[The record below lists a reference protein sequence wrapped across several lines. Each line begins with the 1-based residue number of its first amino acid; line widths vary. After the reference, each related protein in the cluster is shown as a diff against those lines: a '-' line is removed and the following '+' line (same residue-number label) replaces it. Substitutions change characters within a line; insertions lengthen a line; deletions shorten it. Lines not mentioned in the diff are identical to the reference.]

1 MSDELFRQDG
11 KNGSERAVVQ
21 GDDASKKREKHDGPV
36 IGVDFYKD
44 RFERV
49 DPGRANRSDSNSHRT
64 PMRRVPDYSSSQKL
78 KDEIAEVASLGLMT
92 WDLPVWRPAELS
104 REIMKRLADTIHQ
117 LKVVMRASDSLS
129 EQVEAL
135 YEVEKTSD
143 PSEAEETTSDET
155 AEEAKD
161 E

>member
-11 KNGSERAVVQ
+11 KSGSERAVVQ
-21 GDDASKKREKHDGPV
+21 GDDATQKREKHDGPV

-49 DPGRANRSDSNSHRT
+49 DPSRTHRADGNLNRT

-104 REIMKRLADTIHQ
+104 REILKRLADTIHQ
-117 LKVVMRASDSLS
+117 LKVVMQASDSLN

-135 YEVEKTSD
+135 YEVEKTSE
-143 PSEAEETTSDET
+143 PTEADEATSDET
-155 AEEAKD
+155 AEETKD